1 MIAERAVCQTS
12 KVRSFRREL
21 RQTAERDDLLR
32 ARRPRRLLPVAEPAG
47 NVQAG
52 LGDQS
57 LQFVLRC
64 ELDLRPGGEVAP
76 GRDDAVVGLV
86 GANAGRRVVGGVF
99 PSFDR
104 DDRGMREWALEA
116 FRPPLAAPGGSGVG
130 K

>member
-1 MIAERAVCQTS
+1 MIGVLGEVCIGRIDLSCEKYFDHDGMIAERAVCHTS

-21 RQTAERDDLLR
+21 RQSAERDDLLR

-64 ELDLRPGGEVAP
+64 ELDLRPGGEVRSEEHTSELP
-76 GRDDAVVGLV
+76 SLMRISYAVFCLT
-86 GANAGRRVVGGVF
+86 
-99 PSFDR
+99 
-104 DDRGMREWALEA
+104 
-116 FRPPLAAPGGSGVG
+116 